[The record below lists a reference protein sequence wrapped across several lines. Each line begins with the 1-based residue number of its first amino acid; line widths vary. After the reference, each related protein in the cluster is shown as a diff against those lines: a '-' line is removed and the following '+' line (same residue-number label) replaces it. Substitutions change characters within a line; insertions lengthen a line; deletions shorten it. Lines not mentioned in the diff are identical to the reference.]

1 MGFDVSAGILIILG
15 PTVWPLCM
23 GQDFRLRITADELA
37 NGPSP
42 KKEMAIGEVVKPF
55 LCVFL
60 PSPWSKLLSILYFIS
75 KDFLKFSWFLLV
87 RFSEETTIIWH
98 NLPKGFE
105 ITESGLVSLSSSTAI
120 HDSEGSSKQLLYIE
134 PDFGDPS
141 ICTT

>member
-55 LCVFL
+55 LCVFCRFFAFTL
-60 PSPWSKLLSILYFIS
+60 VKIIEYFPIS
-75 KDFLKFSWFLLV
+75 FLKTSYNFPGFYWSD
-87 RFSEETTIIWH
+87 FSEEA
-98 NLPKGFE
+98 L
-105 ITESGLVSLSSSTAI
+105 
-120 HDSEGSSKQLLYIE
+120 
-134 PDFGDPS
+134 
-141 ICTT
+141 

>member
-55 LCVFL
+55 LCVL
-60 PSPWSKLLSILYFIS
+60 PSPSHCLDRNLNDQKTRRYF
-75 KDFLKFSWFLLV
+75 
-87 RFSEETTIIWH
+87 
-98 NLPKGFE
+98 
-105 ITESGLVSLSSSTAI
+105 
-120 HDSEGSSKQLLYIE
+120 
-134 PDFGDPS
+134 
-141 ICTT
+141 